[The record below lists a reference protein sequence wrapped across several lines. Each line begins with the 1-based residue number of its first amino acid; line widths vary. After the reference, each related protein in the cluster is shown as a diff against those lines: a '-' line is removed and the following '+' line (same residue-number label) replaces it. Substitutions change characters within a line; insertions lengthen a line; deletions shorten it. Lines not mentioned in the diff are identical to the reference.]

1 MRTIA
6 ILGLLLGVLL
16 PVGAGGEVA
25 KSLDGEISGLR
36 VLKLLYGEL
45 SDDNGKAR
53 EPAVWRN
60 VKVPDE
66 LKDFSDETT
75 ADVYVAFEAAYSED
89 GTQKYIVITQAR
101 PSGSDFG
108 CHACAPLIGG
118 AIFAKTGNRWVL
130 EVETKYIDLIGK
142 YGLAEPMEL
151 VEIGPQ
157 KHGILVRADDMNQGY
172 ESRFVV
178 LIGSLD
184 GELGGLFVDGFE
196 GPGEGACPDGES
208 KTGQGIDI
216 AFIDNPKSRFRDI
229 RVMKRMNTGECGRVK
244 SVTRTETYVFRNGQ
258 YVKSGSK

>member
-1 MRTIA
+1 MRAIA
-6 ILGLLLGVLL
+6 LLGLLLGLLL
-16 PVGAGGEVA
+16 PVGAEGEVA

-45 SDDNGKAR
+45 TDDNGKAR
-53 EPAVWRN
+53 EPALWRK

-66 LKDFSDETT
+66 LKDFSDET
-75 ADVYVAFEAAYSED
+75 ADVYVAFEAAYTED

-130 EVETKYIDLIGK
+130 EVENKYIDLIGK

-151 VEIGPQ
+151 VKIGPR
-157 KHGILVRADDMNQGY
+157 KHGILVKADDMYQGY
-172 ESRFVV
+172 ESWFVM
-178 LIGSLD
+178 LIGPLD

-196 GPGEGACPDGES
+196 GPGEGACPDGGS

-216 AFIDNPKSRFRDI
+216 AFIDNPKSQLSDI
-229 RVMKRMNTGECGRVK
+229 RVTKRMNTGECGRVK
-244 SVTRTETYVFRNGQ
+244 PVTRIERYVFRNGQ